1 MKKIFIILS
10 LILINIS
17 WAYSQEIITQLST
30 NPQLVSQYRAK
41 NKLKASTVSLK
52 LPFID
57 DFSNYTGFPDSN
69 LWMDNYVY
77 INTQFAIYP
86 PTIGV
91 ATFDA
96 LNDSGVIYPLAT
108 PSQFPADTL
117 TSRPIRLDSIFQP
130 ALKAL
135 KISDSLYFSFYF
147 QPAGGRG
154 LPWELLGDAP
164 EPNDSLVLEFYNPL
178 LQKWNRVWGTKGM
191 PLDSIYLKTNRYFK
205 YVIIPVNDSANY
217 YKDGF
222 QFRFRNYCSLGSSPS
237 PSTLSNCDQWNI
249 DYVYLGVNRNLFDTT
264 RKDLTF
270 IEKAPSFLKKYQAM
284 PAKQFQ
290 TSDVKDNLNMLLS
303 NIDTGTVYS
312 RYKYEILSQNNILLW
327 TEDPGPDNIYSF
339 WTNGYQTSS
348 IHATPPVTYN
358 FPLSVGVKSKYEIR
372 HIFKLNA
379 GGSDFR
385 PENDTN
391 RFIQNFGDYYA
402 YDDGTAED
410 GYGLSP
416 AGAMLAYKFEMRQ
429 PDTLVAVE
437 MFFNTTLNNANQ
449 QYFNLTVWDATG
461 TGGNPGNIIYQ
472 SNPLMPIFE
481 KSANKFHSYILDNQV
496 KVNTTFYV
504 GWIQTTD
511 DNLNVG
517 FDRNTD
523 SRGNIF
529 HNTSGSWLNTIYKG
543 SLMIRPVFGTE
554 YLGVNEIEKEAI
566 AFDVFPNPLRDGNL
580 TIMLQSNGQNN
591 EKDCGLQIFN
601 ILGKQVFQSEF
612 KTAIDVSQLQNGVY
626 LITINNPKTKQQQVK
641 KLIIAR

>member
-191 PLDSIYLKTNRYFK
+191 PLDSIYLKTSRYFK
-205 YVIIPVNDSANY
+205 YVIIPVKDSANY

-222 QFRFRNYCSLGSSPS
+222 QFRFRNYCSLG
-237 PSTLSNCDQWNI
+237 
-249 DYVYLGVNRNLFDTT
+249 VV
-264 RKDLTF
+264 
-270 IEKAPSFLKKYQAM
+270 
-284 PAKQFQ
+284 
-290 TSDVKDNLNMLLS
+290 LL
-303 NIDTGTVYS
+303 
-312 RYKYEILSQNNILLW
+312 
-327 TEDPGPDNIYSF
+327 
-339 WTNGYQTSS
+339 
-348 IHATPPVTYN
+348 PV
-358 FPLSVGVKSKYEIR
+358 R
-372 HIFKLNA
+372 
-379 GGSDFR
+379 
-385 PENDTN
+385 
-391 RFIQNFGDYYA
+391 
-402 YDDGTAED
+402 
-410 GYGLSP
+410 
-416 AGAMLAYKFEMRQ
+416 
-429 PDTLVAVE
+429 
-437 MFFNTTLNNANQ
+437 
-449 QYFNLTVWDATG
+449 
-461 TGGNPGNIIYQ
+461 
-472 SNPLMPIFE
+472 
-481 KSANKFHSYILDNQV
+481 
-496 KVNTTFYV
+496 
-504 GWIQTTD
+504 
-511 DNLNVG
+511 
-517 FDRNTD
+517 
-523 SRGNIF
+523 
-529 HNTSGSWLNTIYKG
+529 
-543 SLMIRPVFGTE
+543 
-554 YLGVNEIEKEAI
+554 
-566 AFDVFPNPLRDGNL
+566 
-580 TIMLQSNGQNN
+580 
-591 EKDCGLQIFN
+591 
-601 ILGKQVFQSEF
+601 
-612 KTAIDVSQLQNGVY
+612 
-626 LITINNPKTKQQQVK
+626 
-641 KLIIAR
+641 